1 MVNRKRARSPSP
13 VAGPSLPT
21 QRLPR
26 ILWRCEWRLLEDGS
40 LVWETI
46 DMQGR
51 VRQQK
56 VETLSRFWPLDDV
69 EVEQMKRQIRMQ
81 LERIDV

>member
-1 MVNRKRARSPSP
+1 
-13 VAGPSLPT
+13 
-21 QRLPR
+21 
-26 ILWRCEWRLLEDGS
+26 
-40 LVWETI
+40 
-46 DMQGR
+46 MQGR